1 MEDSEY
7 NRPQSSPS
15 APIVPEIEGLWQEP
29 DAYSA
34 RNWGCK
40 EQYLVPVAWH
50 VIFNSQGRG
59 NISDSLLEDQIWVL
73 NGKMLNLLLTVCM

>member
-7 NRPQSSPS
+7 NRPQGSPS
-15 APIVPEIEGLWQEP
+15 APNVPEIEGLWLEP
-29 DAYSA
+29 DAY
-34 RNWGCK
+34 NNKNPECK

-59 NISDSLLEDQIWVL
+59 NISDSLLEDQIRVL
-73 NGKMLNLLLTVCM
+73 NGKMLNLPLTVCM